1 MDYIT
6 EELGGVVTAE
16 QYGETQGRITILKPV
31 FTDVAS
37 TSWYYD
43 AVMTAYNDGLMTG
56 VSATTFAPNT
66 NMTRAMIVTM
76 LYRLAGEPAVEG
88 NVSETFTDCK
98 DGSYYAN
105 AVLWA
110 SETGVVTGRNAT
122 TFDPNGT
129 LTRQELAAILYR
141 YCGSAAAEAE
151 LAFDDAESIASW
163 ASDAVA
169 YCVESGLMSGVSSTS
184 FAPTGFANRAM
195 GATVLVRL
203 AAMEIVPPVAAEED
217 EAPAEDEAEDPLLR
231 TRPLPRTRPP
241 AEDETPAE
249 DEAPA
254 EDETPA
260 EDEAPAEERGCL
272 SLIRLNQTGSRGAF
286 APRLFQTAFGCREAQ
301 LGRPCVASLRSW
313 H

>member
-1 MDYIT
+1 MTIDSINGEEFDPEATYCVVSNDFTAAGGDTYYAFTAAEDVINSGIAMDVVVMDYIT

-129 LTRQELAAILYR
+129 R
-141 YCGSAAAEAE
+141 
-151 LAFDDAESIASW
+151 DP
-163 ASDAVA
+163 
-169 YCVESGLMSGVSSTS
+169 SGAGRHPL
-184 FAPTGFANRAM
+184 
-195 GATVLVRL
+195 
-203 AAMEIVPPVAAEED
+203 
-217 EAPAEDEAEDPLLR
+217 PLLR
-231 TRPLPRTRPP
+231 LRRR
-241 AEDETPAE
+241 
-249 DEAPA
+249 
-254 EDETPA
+254 
-260 EDEAPAEERGCL
+260 RGRA
-272 SLIRLNQTGSRGAF
+272 RLR
-286 APRLFQTAFGCREAQ
+286 RC
-301 LGRPCVASLRSW
+301 
-313 H
+313 